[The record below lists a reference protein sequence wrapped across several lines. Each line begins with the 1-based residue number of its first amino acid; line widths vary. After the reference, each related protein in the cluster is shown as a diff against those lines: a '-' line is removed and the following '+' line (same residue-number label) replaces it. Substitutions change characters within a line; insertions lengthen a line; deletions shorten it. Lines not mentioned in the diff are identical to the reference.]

1 MICTMNGPSDGNRI
15 WQRYAKTAVFWKN
28 TIYRKVQNLYN
39 ATFDFAAMLT
49 LLIG

>member
-1 MICTMNGPSDGNRI
+1 MIDTWMGRTMGIAFDNDT
-15 WQRYAKTAVFWKN
+15 KTAVFWKN